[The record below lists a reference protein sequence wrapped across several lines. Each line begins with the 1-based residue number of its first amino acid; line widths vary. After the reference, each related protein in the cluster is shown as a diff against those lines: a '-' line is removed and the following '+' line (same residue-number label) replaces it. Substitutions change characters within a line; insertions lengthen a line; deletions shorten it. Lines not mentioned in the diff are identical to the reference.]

1 MPHCVVA
8 GTRIHCEVD
17 GAGEPLVLI
26 AGTAFDLSFWDDLL
40 PAPRGFRVLRL
51 GNRGAGLSDAPD
63 EAYSIEGMANDAAVM
78 ERRGDAKRAH

>member
-8 GTRIHCEVD
+8 GTRIHYEVD

-40 PAPRGFRVLRL
+40 PELRVGLNGGHRGIVPASAQTALS
-51 GNRGAGLSDAPD
+51 NRASATAERPKIGA
-63 EAYSIEGMANDAAVM
+63 
-78 ERRGDAKRAH
+78 